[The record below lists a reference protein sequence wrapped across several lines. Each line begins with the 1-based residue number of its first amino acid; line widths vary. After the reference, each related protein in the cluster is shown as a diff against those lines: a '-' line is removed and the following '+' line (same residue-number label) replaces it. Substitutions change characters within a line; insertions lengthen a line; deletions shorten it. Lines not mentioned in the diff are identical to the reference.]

1 VCNFDQ
7 IGLSVWFSKFVQV
20 CPCIL
25 FHAGGFEM
33 IGKKRGKIRLA
44 CAFGANDTYLFDGR
58 LGSLGKRHIFFSKIA
73 IKTDIQRVIQQCNQA
88 WLL

>member
-1 VCNFDQ
+1 M
-7 IGLSVWFSKFVQV
+7 K
-20 CPCIL
+20 
-25 FHAGGFEM
+25 
-33 IGKKRGKIRLA
+33 GKKRGKIRLA

-58 LGSLGKRHIFFSKIA
+58 LSGLGKRHILFFSKIA